1 MALVWD
7 RFRKL
12 DWWMI
17 GAILLLITLSVV
29 LMYGIES
36 GPTDESSTFVKQI
49 LFGVLGLMLFFGFSF
64 VNYRIL
70 QNYAYIL
77 YGAGVVV
84 LVSVLLFGTTIRGTT
99 GWFQFGG
106 ISVQPVEFAKILLV
120 IALARY
126 FSDHIFHFTSWKVIA
141 YAFSIVG
148 LYAALV
154 LRQPDLGSAAV
165 FIAAFGVL
173 LWLTNIRFKQLA
185 IIIATGLIVVAIA
198 WVALLED
205 YQKDRVLT
213 FLDPARDPLVS
224 GYNVTQAIVSVGSG
238 QFFGRGLGLGTQS
251 QLHFLPERESDFIFA
266 VIAEELGFV
275 GASIV
280 ILLIAIILW
289 RLWIIMRLAND
300 DYTKYLAAGI
310 GLIIFFQ
317 SLINI
322 GMNLGVL
329 PVTGIPLPLV
339 SAGGSSMLAILS
351 ALGIAQNC
359 RQQIGRSSYIQSKKT
374 L

>member
-7 RFRKL
+7 RLRRL
-12 DWWMI
+12 DWWMV
-17 GAILLLITLSVV
+17 GAVLLLLTLSIV

-36 GPTDESSTFVKQI
+36 GSGNESSAFVKQI
-49 LFGVLGLMLFFGFSF
+49 LFAILGLMLFVLFSF
-64 VNYRIL
+64 INYRVL

-77 YGAGVVV
+77 YGAGALL
-84 LVSVLLFGTTIRGTT
+84 LVAVLLFGTTIRGTT
-99 GWFQFGG
+99 GWFQIGG
-106 ISVQPVEFAKILLV
+106 LSVQPVEFAKVILI

-126 FSDHIFHFTSWKVIA
+126 FADHTFQFTSWKIIG
-141 YAFSIVG
+141 YAFGIVG
-148 LYAALV
+148 IYAALV
-154 LRQPDLGSAAV
+154 LRQPDLGSTAV
-165 FIAAFGVL
+165 FVAAFGIL

-185 IIIATGLIVVAIA
+185 IIIASGLIVVAIA

-224 GYNVTQAIVSVGSG
+224 GYNVTQAIISVGSG
-238 QFFGRGLGLGTQS
+238 QFLGRGLGLGTQS

-266 VIAEELGFV
+266 VIAEELGFI

-280 ILLIAIILW
+280 IILLGIILW
-289 RLWIIMRLAND
+289 RLWVIMRRAND

-310 GLIIFFQ
+310 ALVIFFQ

-322 GMNLGVL
+322 GMNLGIL

-339 SAGGSSMLAILS
+339 SAGGSSLLAILS
-351 ALGIAQNC
+351 ALGITQNC
-359 RQQIGRSSYIQSKKT
+359 RQQIGRSSGRSIR
-374 L
+374 